1 MDQFDR
7 YERDGV
13 GVMASN
19 GNSAWIQASGS
30 TTQILNAAA
39 TPERVIIDNI
49 DEASGIE
56 NENNGEFRV
65 SEGGAYFV
73 MAAPQV
79 GRKADGP
86 VANLRCWLSTNGS
99 NVPNSDVLLDLE
111 NADIKDVIVC
121 QGIVSLNA
129 GDLVTVMVETNTAD
143 AGVALEAIHPTPTE
157 PLVPS
162 IIFTMFKV

>member
-1 MDQFDR
+1 
-7 YERDGV
+7 
-13 GVMASN
+13 MASN

-30 TTQILNAAA
+30 TTQILKATS
-39 TPERVIIDNI
+39 TPERVIIDNV

-65 SEGGAYFV
+65 TEGGAYFV

-79 GRKADGP
+79 GRKAHGP
-86 VANLRCWLSTNGS
+86 VANLRCWLTTNGS

-111 NADIKDVIVC
+111 SADIKDVIVC

-129 GDLVTVMVETNTAD
+129 GDVVAVMAETNAAD
-143 AGVALEAIHPTPTE
+143 AGVALEAIQSTPTE